1 MISIL
6 NISHLH
12 AQGDNAL
19 NILNGC
25 SLNVNG
31 VGVVAL
37 VGNFLGSRDQVA
49 GKLGVG
55 VFIVALFL
63 VSLWLDHRVQ
73 YYSIRKLLQKPLNC
87 VQPLGGLLNI
97 GKMPTVFK
105 HHQL

>member
-1 MISIL
+1 MI
-6 NISHLH
+6 NKNN
-12 AQGDNAL
+12 DL

-31 VGVVAL
+31 GGELWRLWGTSLDPVT
-37 VGNFLGSRDQVA
+37 QVA
-49 GKLGVG
+49 GKLGMG

-73 YYSIRKLLQKPLNC
+73 YYSIRKLLQKPLNR